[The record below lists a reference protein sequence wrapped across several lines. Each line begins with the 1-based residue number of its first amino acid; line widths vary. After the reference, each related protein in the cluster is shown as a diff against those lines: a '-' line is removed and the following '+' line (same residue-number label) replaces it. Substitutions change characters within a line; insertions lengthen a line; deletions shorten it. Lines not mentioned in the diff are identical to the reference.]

1 MVKILLILI
10 KVFVMILT
18 LLVLLTILFISIE
31 LQKYFKIP
39 SPITLIGL
47 SYAFYYMFPHM
58 VLFSEATFADL
69 VLFLIPILI
78 AADALQLKLED
89 LKKNALSLFYLALF
103 SVAIS
108 VGFGIV
114 ATNTFFAE
122 YALSTGAIIALFAM
136 VLATDPVSV
145 VSVFSSFKVPH
156 KLAILAEGESLFN
169 DATALIIF
177 MFIAIP
183 MMNGVEIGAV
193 DIAVVSIKVISI
205 SVVIGLVVG
214 FIGIFLMRLTH
225 DPMSELVLI
234 LLTAYGSFEV
244 AEHFHMAGLLAVIVS
259 IITLN
264 TVTQKSFD
272 AKAKKI
278 KKARN
283 IVNRANKRK
292 KVFSTGFM
300 SGLTRK
306 LSSDVS
312 DIERHKQN
320 LNYVAV
326 LALLANT
333 FLFMSMAS
341 IVHFDLL
348 IKYQKEILLM
358 FLITT
363 IIRAFM
369 MGTFGMVSNMTKQM
383 TNIGLRWWSV
393 LLFAGIKG
401 GLSIVMLQMLPIGFE
416 HKEMFD
422 AIVIGVILL
431 STFVYAMILVG
442 IIVFNKESF
451 DEEVR
456 AEVH

>member
-1 MVKILLILI
+1 
-10 KVFVMILT
+10 MILT
-18 LLVLLTILFISIE
+18 LLVLLTILFTSIE
-31 LQKYFKIP
+31 LQKYLKIP

-47 SYAFYYMFPHM
+47 SYGFYYMFPHM
-58 VLFSEATFADL
+58 VLFSEETFAEL

-78 AADALQLKLED
+78 ASDALQLKLED
-89 LKKNALSLFYLALF
+89 LRKNALSLIYLAAF

-108 VGFGIV
+108 IGFGIFT
-114 ATNTFFAE
+114 ANTFFAD
-122 YALSTGAIIALFAM
+122 YHLSTGAIIALFAM

-193 DIAVVSIKVISI
+193 DIAIVSLKVIAI
-205 SVVIGLVVG
+205 SVVIGLIVG
-214 FIGIFLMRLTH
+214 YLGVLIMRLTS

-234 LLTAYGSFEV
+234 LLTAYGAFEV
-244 AEHFHMAGLLAVIVS
+244 AEHFHMAGLLAVIVA

-264 TVTQKSFD
+264 TITQKSFD
-272 AKAKKI
+272 AKERRV

-283 IVNRANKRK
+283 IVNRASKNK
-292 KVFSTGFM
+292 KVFSSGFM
-300 SGLTRK
+300 SGITRK
-306 LSSDVS
+306 LSTDVS
-312 DIERHKQN
+312 SIERHKQN

-341 IVHFDLL
+341 IVHLDALL
-348 IKYQKEILLM
+348 EYKKEILLM

-363 IIRAFM
+363 VIRAFM
-369 MGTFGMVSNMTKQM
+369 MGTFGIVSNLTKKMTD
-383 TNIGLRWWSV
+383 IGVRWWSV

-401 GLSIVMLQMLPIGFE
+401 GLSIVMLQMLPKGFE
-416 HKEMFD
+416 HQEMFN

-431 STFVYAMILVG
+431 STFVYALVLVG
-442 IIVFNKESF
+442 IIMTNKKSF
-451 DEEVR
+451 D
-456 AEVH
+456 AEVAHEVH

>member
-1 MVKILLILI
+1 
-10 KVFVMILT
+10 MILT
-18 LLVLLTILFISIE
+18 LLALLTILFISIE

-39 SPITLIGL
+39 SPISLIGL
-47 SYAFYYMFPHM
+47 SYSFYYLFPSM
-58 VLFSEATFADL
+58 VLFSDETFAEL

-78 AADALQLKLED
+78 TADALQLKLED
-89 LKKNALSLFYLALF
+89 LRKNALSLIYLAMF

-108 VGFGIV
+108 IIFGIIS
-114 ATNTFFAE
+114 ANTFFAE
-122 YALSTGAIIALFAM
+122 YSLSTGAVIALFAM

-183 MMNGVEIGAV
+183 MMNGIQIGAL
-193 DIAVVSIKVISI
+193 DIAIVSLKVISI
-205 SVVIGLVVG
+205 SVIIGLIVG
-214 FIGIFLMRLTH
+214 LIGVFIMRLTT

-234 LLTAYGSFEV
+234 LLTAYGAFEV
-244 AEHFHMAGLLAVIVS
+244 AEHFHMAGLLAVIVA

-264 TVTQKSFD
+264 TMTQKSFD
-272 AKAKKI
+272 DKEKRVKKAK
-278 KKARN
+278 N
-283 IVNRANKRK
+283 IVNRANRSK
-292 KVFSTGFM
+292 KVFSSGFM
-300 SGLTRK
+300 SGITKK

-312 DIERHKQN
+312 SIERHKQN

-341 IVHFDLL
+341 IVHIDLL
-348 IKYQKEILLM
+348 LKYQTEILLI
-358 FLITT
+358 FTITT

-369 MGTFGMVSNMTKQM
+369 MGTFAFVSNRTKKMTD
-383 TNIGLRWWSV
+383 IGIRWWSV

-401 GLSIVMLQMLPIGFE
+401 GLSIVMLQMLPKGFE

-431 STFVYAMILVG
+431 STIVYALILVG
-442 IIVFNKESF
+442 LIMGNKKAF
-451 DEEVR
+451 DKEVD
-456 AEVH
+456 AEIH

>member
-1 MVKILLILI
+1 
-10 KVFVMILT
+10 MILT

-47 SYAFYYMFPHM
+47 SYAFYYLFPNM
-58 VLFSEATFADL
+58 ILFSEATFANL

-89 LKKNALSLFYLALF
+89 LKRNAISLFYLAVL

-108 VGFGIV
+108 IIFGILT
-114 ATNTFFAE
+114 ANIFFAE
-122 YALSTGAIIALFAM
+122 YALSTGAVIALFAM

-145 VSVFSSFKVPH
+145 VSVFSSFNVPH
-156 KLAILAEGESLFN
+156 RLAILAEGESLFN

-193 DIAVVSIKVISI
+193 DIVIVSFKVISV
-205 SVVIGLVVG
+205 SVLIGLIVG
-214 FIGIFLMRLTH
+214 FIGVLLMKLTS

-234 LLTAYGSFEV
+234 LLTAYGSFEL

-264 TVTQKSFD
+264 TMTQKSFD
-272 AKAKKI
+272 EKAKKV

-283 IVNRANKRK
+283 IVNRASRSK
-292 KVFSTGFM
+292 KIFSSGFM
-300 SGLTRK
+300 SGITRK

-312 DIERHKQN
+312 SIERHKQN

-348 IKYQKEILLM
+348 IKYQKEIILM

-363 IIRAFM
+363 VIRAFM
-369 MGTFGMVSNMTKQM
+369 MGTFGIVSNMTKKM
-383 TNIGLRWWSV
+383 TNIGVRWWSV

-401 GLSIVMLQMLPIGFE
+401 GLSIVMLQMLPKGFE

-431 STFVYAMILVG
+431 STFVYAIILVG
-442 IIVFNKESF
+442 IIMFNKRSF
-451 DEEVR
+451 DKEVD
-456 AEVH
+456 AEH

>member
-1 MVKILLILI
+1 
-10 KVFVMILT
+10 MILT
-18 LLVLLTILFISIE
+18 LLVLLTILLISIE
-31 LQKYFKIP
+31 LQKYAKIP

-47 SYAFYYMFPHM
+47 SYSFYYLFPNM
-58 VLFSEATFADL
+58 VLFSEATFSHL

-78 AADALQLKLED
+78 TADALQLKLED
-89 LKKNALSLFYLALF
+89 LKKNAISLIYLAVI

-108 VGFGIV
+108 IVFGIV
-114 ATNTFFAE
+114 TANTFFAE
-122 YALSTGAIIALFAM
+122 YSLSTGAIVALFAM

-145 VSVFSSFKVPH
+145 VSVFSSFNVPH
-156 KLAILAEGESLFN
+156 RLAILAEGESLFN

-193 DIAVVSIKVISI
+193 DIAIVSIKVISF
-205 SVVIGLVVG
+205 SVIIGLVVG
-214 FIGIFLMRLTH
+214 LFGVILMKMTA

-244 AEHFHMAGLLAVIVS
+244 AEHFHMAGLLAIIVA

-264 TVTQKSFD
+264 AMTQKSFD
-272 AKAKKI
+272 EKAKKV

-283 IVNRANKRK
+283 IVNRASRSK
-292 KVFSTGFM
+292 KVFSSGFM
-300 SGLTRK
+300 SGITRK

-312 DIERHKQN
+312 SIERHNQN

-348 IKYQKEILLM
+348 IKYKTEILLM
-358 FLITT
+358 FAITT
-363 IIRAFM
+363 LIRAFM
-369 MGTFGMVSNMTKQM
+369 MGTFAKISNMTKHM
-383 TNIGLRWWSV
+383 TDINLRWWSV

-401 GLSIVMLQMLPIGFE
+401 GLSIVMLQMLPAGFE

-431 STFVYAMILVG
+431 STFVYAVILVG
-442 IIVFNKESF
+442 IIMFNKKAF
-451 DEEVR
+451 DDEVKGER
-456 AEVH
+456 YH

>member
-1 MVKILLILI
+1 
-10 KVFVMILT
+10 MILT

-31 LQKYFKIP
+31 AQKYLKIP

-47 SYAFYYMFPHM
+47 SYGFYYLFPQM
-58 VLFSEATFADL
+58 ILFSEETFAEL

-78 AADALQLKLED
+78 ASDALQLKLED
-89 LKKNALSLFYLALF
+89 LKKNALSLLYLAVF

-108 VGFGIV
+108 ILFGILS
-114 ATNTFFAE
+114 AYTFFAD
-122 YALSTGAIIALFAM
+122 YNLSTGAIIALFAM

-145 VSVFSSFKVPH
+145 VAVFSSFKVPH
-156 KLAILAEGESLFN
+156 RLAILAEGESLFN

-183 MMNGVEIGAV
+183 MMNGVDIGAM
-193 DIAVVSIKVISI
+193 DILVVSVKVIVV
-205 SVVIGLVVG
+205 SVIIGLIIG
-214 FIGIFLMRLTH
+214 FIGVGLMKLTA

-234 LLTAYGSFEV
+234 LLTAYGAFEV
-244 AEHFHMAGLLAVIVS
+244 AEHFHMAGLLAVIVA

-264 TVTQKSFD
+264 TITQKSFD
-272 AKAKKI
+272 KKERQVI
-278 KKARN
+278 KARN
-283 IVNRANKRK
+283 IVNRANQSK
-292 KVFSTGFM
+292 KVFSSGFM
-300 SGLTRK
+300 SGITRK

-312 DIERHKQN
+312 SIERHKQN

-341 IVHFDLL
+341 IVHLDLL
-348 IKYQKEILLM
+348 LKYQTEILMM
-358 FLITT
+358 FGLTT
-363 IIRAFM
+363 LIRAFM
-369 MGTFGMVSNMTKQM
+369 MGTFAFTSNKMQKMTD
-383 TNIGLRWWSV
+383 IGFRWWSV

-401 GLSIVMLQMLPIGFE
+401 GLSIVMLQMLPHGFE
-416 HKEMFD
+416 HKEMFE

-431 STFVYAMILVG
+431 STVVYALILVG
-442 IIVFNKESF
+442 IIMTNKKAF
-451 DEEVR
+451 DKEVD

>member
-1 MVKILLILI
+1 
-10 KVFVMILT
+10 MILT
-18 LLVLLTILFISIE
+18 LLLLLTILFISIE
-31 LQKYFKIP
+31 TQKYLKIP

-47 SYAFYYMFPHM
+47 SYSFYYFFPNM
-58 VLFSEATFADL
+58 VLFSSESFAEL

-78 AADALQLKLED
+78 ASDALQLKLED
-89 LKKNALSLFYLALF
+89 LKNNALSLTYLALI
-103 SVAIS
+103 SVALS
-108 VGFGIV
+108 VGLGILS
-114 ATNTFFAE
+114 ANTFFAD
-122 YALSTGAIIALFAM
+122 YHLSTGAIIALFAM

-183 MMNGVEIGAV
+183 MMNGIEIGAV
-193 DIAVVSIKVISI
+193 DIVVVSAKVIAFSI
-205 SVVIGLVVG
+205 IIGLIVG
-214 FIGIFLMRLTH
+214 YIGVLIMRLTA

-234 LLTAYGSFEV
+234 LLTAYGAFEV
-244 AEHFHMAGLLAVIVS
+244 AEHFHMAGLLAVIVA

-264 TVTQKSFD
+264 TITQKSFD
-272 AKAKKI
+272 DKERQV

-283 IVNRANKRK
+283 IVNRANKNK

-300 SGLTRK
+300 SGITRK

-312 DIERHKQN
+312 SIERHKQN

-341 IVHFDLL
+341 IVHIDELL
-348 IKYQKEILLM
+348 EYKKEILLM

-363 IIRAFM
+363 VIRAFM
-369 MGTFGMVSNMTKQM
+369 MGSFTLLSNRTKKM

-401 GLSIVMLQMLPIGFE
+401 GLSIVMLQMLPEHFE
-416 HKEMFD
+416 YREMFD
-422 AIVIGVILL
+422 AIVIGTILL
-431 STFVYAMILVG
+431 STFVYAFILVG
-442 IIVFNKESF
+442 IIIKNKKAFEK
-451 DEEVR
+451 EV
-456 AEVH
+456 AQEVH

>member
-1 MVKILLILI
+1 
-10 KVFVMILT
+10 MILT
-18 LLVLLTILFISIE
+18 LLALLTILFIAIE
-31 LQKYFKIP
+31 LQKYFKVP
-39 SPITLIGL
+39 SPITLISL
-47 SYAFYYMFPHM
+47 SYLFYYMFPSM
-58 VLFSEATFADL
+58 VLFSEESFAQL

-78 AADALQLKLED
+78 AADALQLKLGD
-89 LKKNALSLFYLALF
+89 LRKNALSLFYVAAF

-108 VGFGIV
+108 ITFGII
-114 ATNTFFAE
+114 AANTFFAE

-156 KLAILAEGESLFN
+156 KLKILAEGESLFN

-183 MMNGVEIGAV
+183 MINGVQIGAV
-193 DIAVVSIKVISI
+193 DIAVVSIKVIFF
-205 SVVIGLVVG
+205 SVLIGLVVG
-214 FIGIFLMRLTH
+214 YAGVAIMRLTS
-225 DPMSELVLI
+225 DPMSELVVI
-234 LLTAYGSFEV
+234 LLTAYGAFEI
-244 AEHFHMAGLLAVIVS
+244 AEIFHFAGLLAVIVA

-264 TVTQKSFD
+264 TITQKSFD
-272 AKAKKI
+272 EKEKQVEKN
-278 KKARN
+278 RN
-283 IVNRANKRK
+283 IVNQASQNK
-292 KVFSTGFM
+292 KVFSTGFI
-300 SGLTRK
+300 SGITKK

-312 DIERHKQN
+312 SIERHKQN

-341 IVHFDLL
+341 IVNLEQLL
-348 IKYQKEILLM
+348 NYKEEILLM

-363 IIRAFM
+363 LIRAFM
-369 MGTFGMVSNMTKQM
+369 MGTFGVVSNLTKTM
-383 TNIGLRWWSV
+383 TNIGVRWWSV

-401 GLSIVMLQMLPIGFE
+401 GLSIVMLQMLPDGFA
-416 HKEMFD
+416 HQEMFN

-431 STFVYAMILVG
+431 STFVYATALVS
-442 IIVFNKESF
+442 IIMLNKKRF
-451 DEEVR
+451 DKEVE

>member
-1 MVKILLILI
+1 
-10 KVFVMILT
+10 MILT
-18 LLVLLTILFISIE
+18 LLLLLTILFISIE

-47 SYAFYYMFPHM
+47 SCAFYYMFPHM
-58 VLFSEATFADL
+58 VLFSEATFANL

-78 AADALQLKLED
+78 ASDALLLKLDD
-89 LKKNALSLFYLALF
+89 LKENALSLLYLAVL
-103 SVAIS
+103 SVAASIA
-108 VGFGIV
+108 FGIF
-114 ATNTFFAE
+114 AANTFFAE

-183 MMNGVEIGAV
+183 MINGVDIGAV
-193 DIAVVSIKVISI
+193 DILVVSTKVIAI

-214 FIGIFLMRLTH
+214 FIGVFIMKLTS
-225 DPMSELVLI
+225 DPMSELVVI
-234 LLTAYGSFEV
+234 LLTAYGSFEL
-244 AEHFHMAGLLAVIVS
+244 AEIFHMAGLLAVIVS

-272 AKAKKI
+272 EKAKKVT
-278 KKARN
+278 KARN
-283 IVNRANKRK
+283 IVNRANKNK
-292 KVFSTGFM
+292 KIFSTNFM
-300 SGLTRK
+300 SGITRK

-312 DIERHKQN
+312 SIERHKQN

-341 IVHFDLL
+341 IVHFDSLL
-348 IKYQKEILLM
+348 KYQKEILLM
-358 FLITT
+358 FMITT
-363 IIRAFM
+363 LIRAFM
-369 MGTFGMVSNMTKQM
+369 MGTFGIVSNMTKKM
-383 TNIGLRWWSV
+383 TDIGVRWWSV

-401 GLSIVMLQMLPIGFE
+401 GLSIVMLQMLPAGFE
-416 HKEMFD
+416 HKEMFN

-431 STFVYAMILVG
+431 STFVYATILVG
-442 IIVFNKESF
+442 IILLNKKSF

-456 AEVH
+456 VEVH

>member
-1 MVKILLILI
+1 
-10 KVFVMILT
+10 MILT
-18 LLVLLTILFISIE
+18 LILLLSILFVSIE

-47 SYAFYYMFPHM
+47 SYSFYYMFPHM
-58 VLFSEATFADL
+58 VLFSEESFAEL

-89 LKKNALSLFYLALF
+89 LKKNAISLFFLAV
-103 SVAIS
+103 VAVALSI
-108 VGFGIV
+108 GFGIF
-114 ATNTFFAE
+114 AANTFFTE

-156 KLAILAEGESLFN
+156 RLAILAEGESLFN

-183 MMNGVEIGAV
+183 MMNGVAIGAV
-193 DIAVVSIKVISI
+193 DIAIVSLKVISV
-205 SVVIGLVVG
+205 SVLIGLVVG
-214 FIGIFLMRLTH
+214 FLAVFLMRLTH

-234 LLTAYGSFEV
+234 LLTAYGAFEV
-244 AEHFHMAGLLAVIVS
+244 AEHFHMAGLLAVIVA

-272 AKAKKI
+272 KKAKEV

-283 IVNRANKRK
+283 IVHRANKNK
-292 KVFSTGFM
+292 KVFSSNFM
-300 SGLTRK
+300 SGITRK

-312 DIERHKQN
+312 SIERHKQN

-341 IVHFDLL
+341 IVHIDALL
-348 IKYQKEILLM
+348 KYQTEILWM

-369 MGTFGMVSNMTKQM
+369 MGTFGVISNMTKKM
-383 TNIGLRWWSV
+383 TDIGIRWWSV

-401 GLSIVMLQMLPIGFE
+401 GLSIVMLQMLPEGFK
-416 HKEMFD
+416 HQEMFN

-442 IIVFNKESF
+442 IILLNKNSF

-456 AEVH
+456 AEGH

>member
-1 MVKILLILI
+1 
-10 KVFVMILT
+10 MILT
-18 LLVLLTILFISIE
+18 LLALLTILFISIE

-39 SPITLIGL
+39 SPISLIGF
-47 SYAFYYMFPHM
+47 SYSFYYLFPSM
-58 VLFSEATFADL
+58 VLFSDETFAEL

-78 AADALQLKLED
+78 TADALQLKLED
-89 LKKNALSLFYLALF
+89 LRKNALSLIYLAMF

-108 VGFGIV
+108 IIFGIIS
-114 ATNTFFAE
+114 ANTFFAE
-122 YALSTGAIIALFAM
+122 YSLSTGAVIALFAM

-183 MMNGVEIGAV
+183 MMNGIQIGAL
-193 DIAVVSIKVISI
+193 DIAIVSLKVISI
-205 SVVIGLVVG
+205 SVIIGLIVG
-214 FIGIFLMRLTH
+214 LIGVFIMRLTT

-234 LLTAYGSFEV
+234 LLTAYGAFEV
-244 AEHFHMAGLLAVIVS
+244 AEHFHMAGLLAVIVA

-264 TVTQKSFD
+264 TMTQKSFD
-272 AKAKKI
+272 DKEKRVKKAK
-278 KKARN
+278 N
-283 IVNRANKRK
+283 IVNRANRSK
-292 KVFSTGFM
+292 KVFSSGFM
-300 SGLTRK
+300 SGITKK

-312 DIERHKQN
+312 SIERHKQN

-341 IVHFDLL
+341 IVHIDLL
-348 IKYQKEILLM
+348 LKYQTEILLM
-358 FLITT
+358 FAITT

-369 MGTFGMVSNMTKQM
+369 MGTFAFLSNRTKKMTD
-383 TNIGLRWWSV
+383 IGIRWWSV

-401 GLSIVMLQMLPIGFE
+401 GLSIVMLQMLPKGFE

-431 STFVYAMILVG
+431 STIVYALILVG
-442 IIVFNKESF
+442 LIMGNKKAF
-451 DEEVR
+451 DKEVD
-456 AEVH
+456 AEIH

>member
-1 MVKILLILI
+1 
-10 KVFVMILT
+10 MILT
-18 LLVLLTILFISIE
+18 LLALLTILFISIE

-47 SYAFYYMFPHM
+47 SYGFYYLFPDM
-58 VLFSEATFADL
+58 ILFSEESFAEL

-78 AADALQLKLED
+78 ASDALQLKLED
-89 LKKNALSLFYLALF
+89 LKKNALSLLYLALF

-108 VGFGIV
+108 VAFGIFS
-114 ATNTFFAE
+114 AHTFFSE
-122 YALSTGAIIALFAM
+122 YNLSTGAIIALFAM

-145 VSVFSSFKVPH
+145 VAVFSSFKVPH

-183 MMNGVEIGAV
+183 MMNGIEIGAL
-193 DIAVVSIKVISI
+193 DIVVVSLKVII
-205 SVVIGLVVG
+205 VSVLIGLIIG
-214 FIGIFLMRLTH
+214 FIGVLIMRLTS

-234 LLTAYGSFEV
+234 LLTAYGAFEL
-244 AEHFHMAGLLAVIVS
+244 AEHFHMAGLLAVIIA

-264 TVTQKSFD
+264 TMTQKSFD
-272 AKAKKI
+272 KKEKQV

-283 IVNRANKRK
+283 IVNRANQSK
-292 KVFSTGFM
+292 KIFSTGFM
-300 SGLTRK
+300 SGITRK

-312 DIERHKQN
+312 SIERHKQN

-341 IVHFDLL
+341 IVHIELL
-348 IKYQKEILLM
+348 LKYKTEILLM
-358 FLITT
+358 FAITT

-369 MGTFGMVSNMTKQM
+369 MGTFAFVSNRTKKMTD
-383 TNIGLRWWSV
+383 IGLRWWSV

-401 GLSIVMLQMLPIGFE
+401 GLSIVMLQMLPKGFE

-431 STFVYAMILVG
+431 STIIYALILVG
-442 IIVFNKESF
+442 LIMGNKRAFNQ
-451 DEEVR
+451 EVD

>member
-1 MVKILLILI
+1 
-10 KVFVMILT
+10 MILT
-18 LLVLLTILFISIE
+18 LLALLTILFISIE
-31 LQKYFKIP
+31 FQKYFKIP
-39 SPITLIGL
+39 SPISLIGF
-47 SYAFYYMFPHM
+47 SYTFYYLFPSM
-58 VLFSEATFADL
+58 ILFSEETFAEL

-78 AADALQLKLED
+78 ASDALQLKLED
-89 LKKNALSLFYLALF
+89 LKKNALSLLYLALF

-108 VGFGIV
+108 VAFGIFS
-114 ATNTFFAE
+114 AHTFFAE
-122 YALSTGAIIALFAM
+122 YNLSTGAIIALFAM

-145 VSVFSSFKVPH
+145 VAVFSSFKVPH

-183 MMNGVEIGAV
+183 MINGVEIGAV
-193 DIAVVSIKVISI
+193 DIVIVSLKVISV
-205 SVVIGLVVG
+205 SVVIGLIVG
-214 FIGIFLMRLTH
+214 FIGVFIMRLTS

-234 LLTAYGSFEV
+234 LLTAYGAFEL
-244 AEHFHMAGLLAVIVS
+244 AEHWHMAGLLAVIVA

-264 TVTQKSFD
+264 TMTQKSFD
-272 AKAKKI
+272 DKERRVIKAK
-278 KKARN
+278 N
-283 IVNRANKRK
+283 IVNRANQSK
-292 KVFSTGFM
+292 KVFSSGFM
-300 SGLTRK
+300 SGITRK

-312 DIERHKQN
+312 SIERHKQN

-341 IVHFDLL
+341 IVHIDLL
-348 IKYQKEILLM
+348 LKYQTEILLM
-358 FLITT
+358 FAITT

-369 MGTFGMVSNMTKQM
+369 MGTFALTSNLTKKMTD
-383 TNIGLRWWSV
+383 IGIRWWSV

-401 GLSIVMLQMLPIGFE
+401 GLSIVMLQMLPHGFE

-431 STFVYAMILVG
+431 STLVYALVLVG
-442 IIVFNKESF
+442 IIMGNKKAF
-451 DEEVR
+451 DKEVD

>member
-1 MVKILLILI
+1 
-10 KVFVMILT
+10 MILT
-18 LLVLLTILFISIE
+18 LLALLTILFIAIE
-31 LQKYFKIP
+31 LQKYFKVP
-39 SPITLIGL
+39 SPITLISL
-47 SYAFYYMFPHM
+47 SYLFYYMFPSM
-58 VLFSEATFADL
+58 VLFSEKTFADL

-89 LKKNALSLFYLALF
+89 LRKNALSLFYVAAF
-103 SVAIS
+103 SVAVSIT
-108 VGFGIV
+108 FGIIV
-114 ATNTFFAE
+114 THTFFAE

-156 KLAILAEGESLFN
+156 KLKILAEGESLFN

-177 MFIAIP
+177 MFVAIP
-183 MMNGVEIGAV
+183 MINGVQIGAV
-193 DIAVVSIKVISI
+193 DIAVVSIKVIFF
-205 SVVIGLVVG
+205 SVLIGLVVG
-214 FIGIFLMRLTH
+214 YAAVAIMRLTS
-225 DPMSELVLI
+225 DPMSELVVI
-234 LLTAYGSFEV
+234 LLTAYGAFEI
-244 AEHFHMAGLLAVIVS
+244 AEIFHFAGLLAVIVA

-264 TVTQKSFD
+264 TITQKSFD
-272 AKAKKI
+272 KKERQV
-278 KKARN
+278 KKANN
-283 IVNRANKRK
+283 IVNRANRSK

-300 SGLTRK
+300 SGITRK

-312 DIERHKQN
+312 SIERHKQN

-341 IVHFDLL
+341 IVHLDALL
-348 IKYQKEILLM
+348 NYKEEILLM

-363 IIRAFM
+363 VIRAFM
-369 MGTFGMVSNMTKQM
+369 MGTFGVVSNLTKTM
-383 TNIGLRWWSV
+383 TNIGVRWWSV

-401 GLSIVMLQMLPIGFE
+401 GLSIVMLQMLPKGFE
-416 HKEMFD
+416 HQEMFE

-431 STFVYAMILVG
+431 STFVYATVLVG
-442 IIVFNKESF
+442 IIMLNKKSF
-451 DEEVR
+451 DQEVE

>member
-1 MVKILLILI
+1 
-10 KVFVMILT
+10 MILT
-18 LLVLLTILFISIE
+18 LLALLTILFISIE

-47 SYAFYYMFPHM
+47 SYGFYYLFPNM
-58 VLFSEATFADL
+58 VLFSEESFAEL

-78 AADALQLKLED
+78 ASDSLQLKLKD
-89 LKKNALSLFYLALF
+89 LKKNALSLVYLALF
-103 SVAIS
+103 SVALS
-108 VGFGIV
+108 VVFGIFS
-114 ATNTFFAE
+114 AHTFFAE
-122 YALSTGAIIALFAM
+122 YNLSTGATVALFAM

-183 MMNGVEIGAV
+183 MMNGIEIGAL
-193 DIAVVSIKVISI
+193 DIAIVSIKVISI
-205 SVVIGLVVG
+205 SVLIGLIVG
-214 FIGIFLMRLTH
+214 FIGILLMRLTS
-225 DPMSELVLI
+225 DAMSELVLI
-234 LLTAYGSFEV
+234 LLTAYGAFEV
-244 AEHFHMAGLLAVIVS
+244 AEHWHMAGLLAVIVA

-264 TVTQKSFD
+264 TMTQKSFD
-272 AKAKKI
+272 DKKRRVIKAK
-278 KKARN
+278 N
-283 IVNRANKRK
+283 IVNRANQSK
-292 KVFSTGFM
+292 KVFSTGFI
-300 SGLTRK
+300 SGITRK

-312 DIERHKQN
+312 SIERHKQN

-341 IVHFDLL
+341 IVHIDLL
-348 IKYQKEILLM
+348 LKYQNEILWM
-358 FLITT
+358 FAITT

-369 MGTFGMVSNMTKQM
+369 IGTFAFVSNTTKKMTD
-383 TNIGLRWWSV
+383 IGIRWWSV

-401 GLSIVMLQMLPIGFE
+401 GLSIVMLQMLPKGFE

-431 STFVYAMILVG
+431 STVVYALVLVG
-442 IIVFNKESF
+442 IIMGNKKAF
-451 DEEVR
+451 DKEVD
-456 AEVH
+456 

>member
-1 MVKILLILI
+1 
-10 KVFVMILT
+10 MILT
-18 LLVLLTILFISIE
+18 LLALLTILFISIE
-31 LQKYFKIP
+31 TQKYFKIP

-47 SYAFYYMFPHM
+47 SYAFYYLFPNM
-58 VLFSEATFADL
+58 VLFSDETFAEL
-69 VLFLIPILI
+69 VLLLIPILI
-78 AADALQLKLED
+78 ASDALQLKLED
-89 LKKNALSLFYLALF
+89 LKKNALSLTYLALI
-103 SVAIS
+103 SVALS
-108 VGFGIV
+108 VGIGIV
-114 ATNTFFAE
+114 TANTLFAE
-122 YALSTGAIIALFAM
+122 YHLSTGAIIALFAM

-183 MMNGVEIGAV
+183 MIEGKDIGAME
-193 DIAVVSIKVISI
+193 IAIVSVKVISL
-205 SVVIGLVVG
+205 SVIIGLIVG
-214 FIGIFLMRLTH
+214 YLGVLIMRLTA

-234 LLTAYGSFEV
+234 LLTAYSAFEV
-244 AEHFHMAGLLAVIVS
+244 AEHFHLAGLLAVIVA

-264 TVTQKSFD
+264 TITQKSFD
-272 AKAKKI
+272 AKERRV

-283 IVNRANKRK
+283 IVNRANKSK
-292 KVFSTGFM
+292 KVFSSGFM
-300 SGLTRK
+300 SGITRK
-306 LSSDVS
+306 LGSDVS
-312 DIERHKQN
+312 SIERHKQN

-348 IKYQKEILLM
+348 IEYKKEILLM

-363 IIRAFM
+363 VIRAFM
-369 MGTFGMVSNMTKQM
+369 MGTFGIISNMTKKM
-383 TNIGLRWWSV
+383 TDIGVRWWSV

-401 GLSIVMLQMLPIGFE
+401 GLSIVMLQMLPKGFE

-431 STFVYAMILVG
+431 STFVYALVLVG
-442 IIVFNKESF
+442 IILSNKKSF
-451 DEEVR
+451 DKEAD

>member
-1 MVKILLILI
+1 
-10 KVFVMILT
+10 MILT
-18 LLVLLTILFISIE
+18 LLLLLAILFISIE

-47 SYAFYYMFPHM
+47 SCAFYYMFPHM
-58 VLFSEATFADL
+58 VLFSEATFANL

-78 AADALQLKLED
+78 ASDALLLKLDD
-89 LKKNALSLFYLALF
+89 LKENALSLLYLAVL
-103 SVAIS
+103 SVAASIA
-108 VGFGIV
+108 FGIF
-114 ATNTFFAE
+114 AANTFFAE

-183 MMNGVEIGAV
+183 MINGVDIGAV
-193 DIAVVSIKVISI
+193 DILVVSTKVIAI

-214 FIGIFLMRLTH
+214 FIGVFIMKLTS
-225 DPMSELVLI
+225 DPMSELVVI
-234 LLTAYGSFEV
+234 LLTAYGSFEL
-244 AEHFHMAGLLAVIVS
+244 AEIFHMAGLLAVIVS

-272 AKAKKI
+272 EKAKKVT
-278 KKARN
+278 KARN
-283 IVNRANKRK
+283 IVNRANKNK
-292 KVFSTGFM
+292 KIFSTNFM
-300 SGLTRK
+300 SGITRK

-312 DIERHKQN
+312 SIERHKQN

-341 IVHFDLL
+341 IVHFDSLL
-348 IKYQKEILLM
+348 KYQKEILLM
-358 FLITT
+358 FMITT
-363 IIRAFM
+363 LIRAFM
-369 MGTFGMVSNMTKQM
+369 MGTFGIVSNMTKKM
-383 TNIGLRWWSV
+383 TDIGVRWWSV

-401 GLSIVMLQMLPIGFE
+401 GLSIVMLQMLPAGFE
-416 HKEMFD
+416 HKEMFN

-431 STFVYAMILVG
+431 STFVYATILVG
-442 IIVFNKESF
+442 IILLNKKSF

-456 AEVH
+456 VEVH

>member
-1 MVKILLILI
+1 
-10 KVFVMILT
+10 MILT
-18 LLVLLTILFISIE
+18 LLLLLSILFISIE

-47 SYAFYYMFPHM
+47 SYAFYYSFPHM
-58 VLFSEATFADL
+58 VLFSEETFAEL

-89 LKKNALSLFYLALF
+89 LKENAISLFYLAVL
-103 SVAIS
+103 SVAVSI
-108 VGFGIV
+108 VFGIF
-114 ATNTFFAE
+114 AANTFFAE
-122 YALSTGAIIALFAM
+122 YVLSTGAIIALFAM

-183 MMNGVEIGAV
+183 MMNGVDIGAM
-193 DIAVVSIKVISI
+193 DIAIVSLKVITV
-205 SVVIGLVVG
+205 SVIIGLIVG
-214 FIGIFLMRLTH
+214 FLGVVLMRMTA

-234 LLTAYGSFEV
+234 LLTAYGAFEL
-244 AEHFHMAGLLAVIVS
+244 AEHFHMAGLLAVIVA

-272 AKAKKI
+272 DKAKKV

-283 IVNRANKRK
+283 IVNRANKNK
-292 KVFSTGFM
+292 KIFSTNFM
-300 SGLTRK
+300 SGITRK

-341 IVHFDLL
+341 IVHIDLL
-348 IKYQKEILLM
+348 LKYQTEILWM

-363 IIRAFM
+363 LIRAFM
-369 MGTFGMVSNMTKQM
+369 MGTFGFVSNMTKKM
-383 TNIGLRWWSV
+383 TDIGFRWWSV

-401 GLSIVMLQMLPIGFE
+401 GLSIVMLQMLPEGFE

-431 STFVYAMILVG
+431 STLVYAFILVG
-442 IIVFNKESF
+442 IILLNKNSF

-456 AEVH
+456 AEVHH

>member
-1 MVKILLILI
+1 
-10 KVFVMILT
+10 MILT

-39 SPITLIGL
+39 SPITLIGF

-58 VLFSEATFADL
+58 VLFSEETFAEL

-89 LKKNALSLFYLALF
+89 LKENAISLFYLAVL
-103 SVAIS
+103 SVAVSI
-108 VGFGIV
+108 VFGIF
-114 ATNTFFAE
+114 AANTFFAE

-183 MMNGVEIGAV
+183 MMNGVEIGAM
-193 DIAVVSIKVISI
+193 DIVIVSLKVISV
-205 SVVIGLVVG
+205 SVFIGLMVG
-214 FIGIFLMRLTH
+214 FLGVVLMRMTA

-234 LLTAYGSFEV
+234 LLTAYGSFEL
-244 AEHFHMAGLLAVIVS
+244 AEHFHMAGLLAVIVA

-272 AKAKKI
+272 EKAKKI
-278 KKARN
+278 RKARN
-283 IVNRANKRK
+283 IVNRANKNK
-292 KVFSTGFM
+292 KIFSTNFM
-300 SGLTRK
+300 SGITRK

-341 IVHFDLL
+341 IVHIDLL
-348 IKYQKEILLM
+348 LKYQTEILWM

-363 IIRAFM
+363 LIRAFM
-369 MGTFGMVSNMTKQM
+369 MGTFGIISNMTKIM
-383 TNIGLRWWSV
+383 TDISFRWWSV

-401 GLSIVMLQMLPIGFE
+401 GLSIVMLQMLPEGFE

-431 STFVYAMILVG
+431 STIIYAFILVG
-442 IIVFNKESF
+442 IILLNKSSF

-456 AEVH
+456 AEVHH

>member
-1 MVKILLILI
+1 
-10 KVFVMILT
+10 MILT

-31 LQKYFKIP
+31 VQKYLKVP
-39 SPITLIGL
+39 SPITLITL
-47 SYAFYYMFPHM
+47 SYTFYFLFPNM
-58 VLFSEATFADL
+58 VLFSSESFAEL

-78 AADALQLKLED
+78 ASDALQLKLQD
-89 LKKNALSLFYLALF
+89 LKKNALSLTYLALI
-103 SVAIS
+103 SVALS
-108 VGFGIV
+108 VGLGIL
-114 ATNTFFAE
+114 ATNTFFSE
-122 YALSTGAIIALFAM
+122 YHLSIGAIIALFAM

-183 MMNGVEIGAV
+183 MMNGVQIGAI
-193 DIAVVSIKVISI
+193 DIAIVSIKIITFSI
-205 SVVIGLVVG
+205 IIGLI
-214 FIGIFLMRLTH
+214 IGYFGVLIMRLTA

-234 LLTAYGSFEV
+234 LLTAYGAFEI
-244 AEHFHMAGLLAVIVS
+244 AEHFHLAGLLAVIVA

-264 TVTQKSFD
+264 TITQKSFD
-272 AKAKKI
+272 DKEKQV

-283 IVNRANKRK
+283 IVNRANKNK

-300 SGLTRK
+300 SGITRK

-312 DIERHKQN
+312 SIERHKQN

-341 IVHFDLL
+341 IVHINELL
-348 IKYQKEILLM
+348 AYKKEILMM
-358 FLITT
+358 FLVTT
-363 IIRAFM
+363 LIRAFM
-369 MGTFGMVSNMTKQM
+369 MGTFAIISNRTKKM
-383 TNIGLRWWSV
+383 TNISLRWWSV

-401 GLSIVMLQMLPIGFE
+401 GLSIVMLQMLPEHFE
-416 HKEMFD
+416 YRAMFD
-422 AIVIGVILL
+422 AIVIGTILL
-431 STFVYAMILVG
+431 STFVYAFILVG
-442 IIVFNKESF
+442 IIIFNKKAFE
-451 DEEVR
+451 EEV
-456 AEVH
+456 AHEIH

>member
-1 MVKILLILI
+1 
-10 KVFVMILT
+10 MILT
-18 LLVLLTILFISIE
+18 LLALLTILFISIE

-39 SPITLIGL
+39 SPISLITL
-47 SYAFYYMFPHM
+47 SYGFYYLFPNM
-58 VLFSEATFADL
+58 VLFSEETFAEL

-89 LKKNALSLFYLALF
+89 LKKNALSLFYLAVF

-108 VGFGIV
+108 VGFGIM
-114 ATNTFFAE
+114 AANTFFAE
-122 YALSTGAIIALFAM
+122 YALSTGAVIALFAM

-145 VSVFSSFKVPH
+145 VSVFSSFNVPH

-183 MMNGVEIGAV
+183 MMNGVDIGAMDIV
-193 DIAVVSIKVISI
+193 IVSAKVIAV
-205 SVVIGLVVG
+205 SVLIGLVVG
-214 FIGIFLMRLTH
+214 YMGVMIMRLTS

-234 LLTAYGSFEV
+234 LMTAYGAFEV
-244 AEHFHMAGLLAVIVS
+244 AEHWHMAGLLSVIVA

-264 TVTQKSFD
+264 TITQKSFD
-272 AKAKKI
+272 EKARQV

-283 IVNRANKRK
+283 IVNRANKNK
-292 KVFSTGFM
+292 KVFSSGFM
-300 SGLTRK
+300 SGITRK

-312 DIERHKQN
+312 SIERHKQN

-341 IVHFDLL
+341 IVHIDALL
-348 IKYQKEILLM
+348 EYKKEILLM

-363 IIRAFM
+363 VIRAFM
-369 MGTFGMVSNMTKQM
+369 MGTFGIVSNLTKKMTD
-383 TNIGLRWWSV
+383 IGVRWWSV

-401 GLSIVMLQMLPIGFE
+401 GLSIVMLQMLPKGFA
-416 HKEMFD
+416 HQEMFN

-431 STFVYAMILVG
+431 STFVYALILVG
-442 IIVFNKESF
+442 IIMFNKQSF
-451 DEEVR
+451 DEETAMER
-456 AEVH
+456 H

>member
-1 MVKILLILI
+1 
-10 KVFVMILT
+10 MILT
-18 LLVLLTILFISIE
+18 LLALLTILFISIE

-47 SYAFYYMFPHM
+47 SYGFYYLFPDM
-58 VLFSEATFADL
+58 ILFSEESFAEL

-78 AADALQLKLED
+78 ASDALQLKLED
-89 LKKNALSLFYLALF
+89 LKKNAISLLYLALF

-108 VGFGIV
+108 VAFGIFS
-114 ATNTFFAE
+114 AHTFFSE
-122 YALSTGAIIALFAM
+122 YNLSTGAIIALFAM

-145 VSVFSSFKVPH
+145 VAVFSSFKVPH

-183 MMNGVEIGAV
+183 MMNGIEIGAL
-193 DIAVVSIKVISI
+193 DIVVVSLKVII
-205 SVVIGLVVG
+205 VSVLIGLIIG
-214 FIGIFLMRLTH
+214 FIGVLIMRLTS

-234 LLTAYGSFEV
+234 LLTAYGAFEL
-244 AEHFHMAGLLAVIVS
+244 AEHFHMAGLLAVIVA

-264 TVTQKSFD
+264 TMTQKSFD
-272 AKAKKI
+272 KKEKQV

-283 IVNRANKRK
+283 IVNRANQSK
-292 KVFSTGFM
+292 KIFSTGFM
-300 SGLTRK
+300 SGITRK

-312 DIERHKQN
+312 SIERHKQN

-341 IVHFDLL
+341 IVHIELL
-348 IKYQKEILLM
+348 LKYQTEILLM
-358 FLITT
+358 FAITT

-369 MGTFGMVSNMTKQM
+369 MGTFAFVSNRTKKMTD
-383 TNIGLRWWSV
+383 IGLRWWSV

-401 GLSIVMLQMLPIGFE
+401 GLSIVMLQMLPKGFE

-431 STFVYAMILVG
+431 STIIYALILVG
-442 IIVFNKESF
+442 LIMGNKRAFNQ
-451 DEEVR
+451 EVDT
-456 AEVH
+456 EVH

>member
-1 MVKILLILI
+1 
-10 KVFVMILT
+10 MILT
-18 LLVLLTILFISIE
+18 LLLLLSILFISIE
-31 LQKYFKIP
+31 VQKYFKIP

-47 SYAFYYMFPHM
+47 SYAFYYLFPHM
-58 VLFSEATFADL
+58 VLFSEESFAEL

-78 AADALQLKLED
+78 ASDALQLNLDD
-89 LKKNALSLFYLALF
+89 LKKNALSLVYLAAF

-108 VGFGIV
+108 IGFGIFS
-114 ATNTFFAE
+114 AHTFFAD
-122 YALSTGAIIALFAM
+122 YNLSTGAIIALFAM

-145 VSVFSSFKVPH
+145 VAVFSSFKVPH
-156 KLAILAEGESLFN
+156 RLAILAEGESLFN

-183 MMNGVEIGAV
+183 MMNGVEIGAM
-193 DIAVVSIKVISI
+193 DIVVVSLKVIAF
-205 SVVIGLVVG
+205 SVIIGLIVG
-214 FIGIFLMRLTH
+214 FVGVFIMGLTS

-234 LLTAYGSFEV
+234 LLTAYGAFEL
-244 AEHFHMAGLLAVIVS
+244 AEHFHMAGLLAVIVA

-264 TVTQKSFD
+264 TITQESFD
-272 AKAKKI
+272 KKERQV

-283 IVNRANKRK
+283 IVNRANRRK
-292 KVFSTGFM
+292 KVFSTGFI

-341 IVHFDLL
+341 IVHIDLL
-348 IKYQKEILLM
+348 VKYQKEILLM
-358 FLITT
+358 FALTT
-363 IIRAFM
+363 LIRAFM
-369 MGTFGMVSNMTKQM
+369 MGTFAWASNMTKKM

-401 GLSIVMLQMLPIGFE
+401 GLSIVMLQMLPAGFE

-422 AIVIGVILL
+422 AIVIGIILI
-431 STFVYAMILVG
+431 STLVYALILVG
-442 IIVFNKESF
+442 IILLNKKKF
-451 DEEVR
+451 HEEV
-456 AEVH
+456 AEERH

>member
-1 MVKILLILI
+1 
-10 KVFVMILT
+10 MILT
-18 LLVLLTILFISIE
+18 LLALLTILFIAIE
-31 LQKYFKIP
+31 LQKYFKVP
-39 SPITLIGL
+39 SPISLIGL

-58 VLFSEATFADL
+58 VLFSEETFADL

-78 AADALQLKLED
+78 AADALQLKLGD
-89 LKKNALSLFYLALF
+89 LKKNAISLIYLAVL
-103 SVAIS
+103 SVAVSIA
-108 VGFGIV
+108 FGIF
-114 ATNTFFAE
+114 AANTFFAE

-145 VSVFSSFKVPH
+145 VSVFSSFNVPH

-183 MMNGVEIGAV
+183 MMNGVHIGAM
-193 DIAVVSIKVISI
+193 DIVLVSAKVIAI
-205 SVVIGLVVG
+205 SVIMGL
-214 FIGIFLMRLTH
+214 FIGYIGVLLMRLTS

-234 LLTAYGSFEV
+234 LLTAYGAFEL
-244 AEHFHMAGLLAVIVS
+244 AEMFHMAGLLAVIVA

-264 TVTQKSFD
+264 AITQKSFD
-272 AKAKKI
+272 AKERQVEKAK
-278 KKARN
+278 N
-283 IVNRANKRK
+283 IVNRANQNK
-292 KVFSTGFM
+292 KIFSTGFM
-300 SGLTRK
+300 SGITRK

-312 DIERHKQN
+312 SIERHKQN
-320 LNYVAV
+320 LNYVGV

-341 IVHFDLL
+341 IVNFDSLL
-348 IKYQKEILLM
+348 KYKEEIFLM

-363 IIRAFM
+363 VIRAFM
-369 MGTFGMVSNMTKQM
+369 MGTFGIVSNLTKKMTD
-383 TNIGLRWWSV
+383 IGVRWWSV

-401 GLSIVMLQMLPIGFE
+401 GLSIVMLQMLPKGFE

-431 STFVYAMILVG
+431 STLVYALMLVG
-442 IIVFNKESF
+442 IIMGNKKAF
-451 DEEVR
+451 DREITLEI
-456 AEVH
+456 H